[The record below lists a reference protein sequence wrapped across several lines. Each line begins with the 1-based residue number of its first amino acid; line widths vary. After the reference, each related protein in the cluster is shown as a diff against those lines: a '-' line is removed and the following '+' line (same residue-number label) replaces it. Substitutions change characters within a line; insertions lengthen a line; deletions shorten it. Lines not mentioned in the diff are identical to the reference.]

1 MKSISKLSNWTIIA
15 TLVVDF
21 DFTITNDQI
30 SSSLH
35 MTTDIAKYMYFLA
48 CPTSICP
55 SIEWFESK
63 LVDFLSN
70 DYVIDIVSLLTTLL
84 HQVQLIALSIHSNWS
99 MSIIIYLLWK
109 WFLFC
114 FKNWQKSAESLQFSS
129 SISYSIWSGIKFR
142 CYWVSLD
149 YSKKSVPRSHSSAI
163 ICSIHIAI
171 SRPKRLY
178 IIQ

>member
-1 MKSISKLSNWTIIA
+1 MNNYCNTCGWFWFHNNEWPNFQLSSHDNWHC
-15 TLVVDF
+15 
-21 DFTITNDQI
+21 QI
-30 SSSLH
+30 YVLCCMPNKHLPFNWMIWKQAYSVHS
-35 MTTDIAKYMYFLA
+35 
-48 CPTSICP
+48 
-55 SIEWFESK
+55 
-63 LVDFLSN
+63 VQVNFLSN

-84 HQVQLIALSIHSNWS
+84 YQVQLIALSKHSNWS
-99 MSIIIYLLWK
+99 IKITIYLLWK
-109 WFLFC
+109 RFLFC
-114 FKNWQKSAESLQFSS
+114 FKTWQKSAESLQFNS